1 MLLYSIIARS
11 SDGIVL
17 VEATTA
23 GVEGNHPQITNQ
35 LVQKLIANPSLIPL
49 GVRKTFV
56 NNVHEGLSRHDTSGN
71 EDGDIEMKGFWNG
84 WGAEEI
90 YYEQESLEHF
100 FHVQRDESVYFI
112 CISSDKDGQQHRRNY
127 CFLNDIQKKF
137 NIKYTPK
144 KIVKLNAYGL
154 EKQFKTTINSIMHD
168 YNTTG
173 RTPLNND
180 TQASNLNAE
189 VESIKKI
196 MGNNIHIMMRNE
208 ANFENLV
215 ETTDDLLE
223 DSKVFTKRGRKLKKV
238 MKKKAWCY
246 KVILIGFAFLTIY
259 LMAVTFCGFDLT
271 CAEEHYY

>member
-1 MLLYSIIARS
+1 MNLFTSYVFPMTRMDSNTEGEVLFNLVTYSTMSLHDVDLNS
-11 SDGIVL
+11 SLNSNSCSVL
-17 VEATTA
+17 
-23 GVEGNHPQITNQ
+23 
-35 LVQKLIANPSLIPL
+35 SLP
-49 GVRKTFV
+49 FY
-56 NNVHEGLSRHDTSGN
+56 N
-71 EDGDIEMKGFWNG
+71 
-84 WGAEEI
+84 
-90 YYEQESLEHF
+90 
-100 FHVQRDESVYFI
+100 
-112 CISSDKDGQQHRRNY
+112 RNY
-127 CFLNDIQKKF
+127 SFLNDIQKEF

-154 EKQFKTTINSIMHD
+154 EKQFKTKINSIMHH

-173 RTPLNND
+173 RTTLNND

-196 MGNNIHIMMRNE
+196 MGNSIDIMMRSE
-208 ANFENLV
+208 ANIENLV
-215 ETTDDLLE
+215 VTTDDLLE
-223 DSKVFTKRGRKLKKV
+223 DSKVFTRRGRKLKKV

>member
-1 MLLYSIIARS
+1 MILLPDDEPSLIQPPTNYSTLVCSLLISQPLHLKKANNMLLYSIIARS

-56 NNVHEGLSRHDTSGN
+56 NNVHEGLSRDDTSGN

-112 CISSDKDGQQHRRNY
+112 CLSDDKDGQQHRR
-127 CFLNDIQKKF
+127 
-137 NIKYTPK
+137 
-144 KIVKLNAYGL
+144 
-154 EKQFKTTINSIMHD
+154 
-168 YNTTG
+168 
-173 RTPLNND
+173 
-180 TQASNLNAE
+180 
-189 VESIKKI
+189 
-196 MGNNIHIMMRNE
+196 
-208 ANFENLV
+208 
-215 ETTDDLLE
+215 
-223 DSKVFTKRGRKLKKV
+223 
-238 MKKKAWCY
+238 
-246 KVILIGFAFLTIY
+246 
-259 LMAVTFCGFDLT
+259 
-271 CAEEHYY
+271 